1 MKPKPMMKKQ
11 EAVSQPSVDKQNA
24 DAAKA
29 KPTEEGNEQ
38 AVNGDQTAQGDAQKV
53 VKKDGSEE
61 KELTKEDSK
70 EGDKPTMKQRE
81 ERHINK
87 TRTMRPKEKWEWA
100 FGKIMNTIE
109 VRVVIA
115 PLHI

>member
-24 DAAKA
+24 
-29 KPTEEGNEQ
+29 KPTEDGNEQ

-61 KELTKEDSK
+61 KELSKEDSK
-70 EGDKPTMKQRE
+70 EEDKPTVKQRE